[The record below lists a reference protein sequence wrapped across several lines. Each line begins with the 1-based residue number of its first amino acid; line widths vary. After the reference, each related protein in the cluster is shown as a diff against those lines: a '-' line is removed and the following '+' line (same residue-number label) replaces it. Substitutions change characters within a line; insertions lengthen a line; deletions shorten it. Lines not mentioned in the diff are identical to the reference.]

1 MTSMTSMITTVL
13 IAIALISLLVGC
25 IGIMNIM
32 YVTVTERTKEIGLRM
47 SIGAKNAA
55 ILMQFLTESIILSL
69 IGGVIGLL
77 LGVGLSYVVA
87 MAMSLPFVINPLW
100 MVISFVSCAILGLI
114 AGFFPALKASRT
126 DPINALRYE

>member
-1 MTSMTSMITTVL
+1 
-13 IAIALISLLVGC
+13 
-25 IGIMNIM
+25 MNIM

-69 IGGVIGLL
+69 IGGVIGLVLGL
-77 LGVGLSYVVA
+77 LLSYVVSL
-87 MAMSLPFVINPLW
+87 AMSLPYVVNGVW

-114 AGFFPALKASRT
+114 SGFFPALKASRT